1 MEFAARMTD
10 RRLTDSLK
18 GPDLTPARLHGAAQ
32 RGLPVFPF
40 GARPGKAG
48 TAARKLAQ
56 SMPALR
62 ITGLW

>member
-1 MEFAARMTD
+1 MEFAARMTG

-18 GPDLTPARLHGAAQ
+18 GTDLTPTRLHGAAQ
-32 RGLPVFPF
+32 PGQSVFPF
-40 GARPGKAG
+40 AARPGKAG
-48 TAARKLAQ
+48 TAARKLTQ